1 MRTQC
6 NPLHSLG
13 RLMPTVLVL
22 MACGVFSACESS
34 STTPPSVDAGM
45 TCKLPGR
52 CGQRLACEGRKMTVA
67 GQIDAV
73 NIFDNAS
80 HPQLPF
86 QKFLVR
92 PKGAAEAVEVWV
104 ESASQSAAAEI
115 FKRVRAAA
123 AAQTEVIVTGL
134 AVGVDLPSTG
144 QCNRMVK
151 LNISDVSAVGGTR
164 K

>member
-1 MRTQC
+1 
-6 NPLHSLG
+6 
-13 RLMPTVLVL
+13 
-22 MACGVFSACESS
+22 
-34 STTPPSVDAGM
+34 
-45 TCKLPGR
+45 
-52 CGQRLACEGRKMTVA
+52 MTVA

-104 ESASQSAAAEI
+104 ESASQSGAREI
-115 FKRVRAAA
+115 FRRVRAAA
-123 AAQTEVIVTGL
+123 AAQTEVVISGI
-134 AVGVDLPSTG
+134 AVGVDLPVFG

-151 LNISDVSAVGGTR
+151 LSISDIGAFGGAG